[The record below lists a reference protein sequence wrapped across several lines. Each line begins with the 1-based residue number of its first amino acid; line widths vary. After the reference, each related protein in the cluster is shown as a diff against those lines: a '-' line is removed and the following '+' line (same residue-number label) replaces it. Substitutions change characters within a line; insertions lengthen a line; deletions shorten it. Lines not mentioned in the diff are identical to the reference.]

1 MDNIDIGK
9 LKVKSHKDGEA
20 YTLKQLLERIEI
32 LEDKQSD
39 ISYFLE
45 NPRSLNRY

>member
-1 MDNIDIGK
+1 MDNIDK

-20 YTLKQLLERIEI
+20 YTLKQLLERIEV